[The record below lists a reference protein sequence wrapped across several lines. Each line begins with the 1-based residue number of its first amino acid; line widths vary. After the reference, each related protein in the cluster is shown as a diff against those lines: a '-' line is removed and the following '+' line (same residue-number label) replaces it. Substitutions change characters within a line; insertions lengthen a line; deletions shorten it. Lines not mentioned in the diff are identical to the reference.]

1 MRLSNAVGQVTLDQQ
16 LAFIVEKLQP
26 AIDVERSGVLLRLGQ
41 AKRQRV
47 ELAEISLGH

>member
-1 MRLSNAVGQVTLDQQ
+1 MDQQ
-16 LAFIVEKLQP
+16 VLLLWKAANP
-26 AIDVERSGVLLRLGQ
+26 AIDVKTSGEWLRLGQ